1 MNTTINNINQATVE
15 ELCKINDITS
25 LSLFG
30 SYAREDFTP
39 TSDVDMLVSFSKPKS
54 LLDLVRV
61 ERELSNRIGKQVDLV
76 TEDAVSPYLK
86 ESIMS
91 NLKIIY
97 EQKG

>member
-1 MNTTINNINQATVE
+1 MNTTINNINQTTVE
-15 ELCKINDITS
+15 KVCKRNNIAS

-30 SYAREDFTP
+30 SYARGDYSP
-39 TSDVDMLVSFSKPKS
+39 QSDVDILVRFSKPKS
-54 LLDLVRV
+54 LLELVRV
-61 ERELSNRIGKQVDLV
+61 ERELSNRIGKHVDLV

-86 ESIMS
+86 ESIKS